1 MPENSTQKI
10 NPRIRSKLWIEI
22 QEEVVFGD
30 GRMALLQAIEE
41 TGSIQ
46 QASAKLNISYRA
58 AWGKIKATEERLGMS
73 LVETHIGGN
82 HKGTNLTEQ
91 GRLLV
96 NTYSAFKSKA
106 IAAVDDLYN
115 QYFGDIFKLDNS

>member
-1 MPENSTQKI
+1 MSENSTKNI
-10 NPRIRSKLWIEI
+10 RPEIRSRLWIEL
-22 QEEVVFGD
+22 QGDVVFGE

-46 QASAKLNISYRA
+46 QAAAKLGMSYRA

-73 LVETHIGGN
+73 LVDKHIGGHN
-82 HKGTNLTEQ
+82 KGTCLTEQ

-96 NTYSAFKSKA
+96 NTYRNFKSKA

-115 QYFGDIFKLDNS
+115 QYFEELFKLDNS